1 VHTLYEL
8 MLVMFQ
14 LTSEEAMS
22 NGRGGRRTRPYAFTE
37 HGVAMLSAVLHSQR
51 AVQMSIVIISCV
63 CETSAD
69 CCQSHRTCAPDREG
83 GIYAER
89 SRGGPVGCRQ
99 L

>member
-1 VHTLYEL
+1 MVARRIYVIRGQRVMRDTEL
-8 MLVMFQ
+8 AMFQ
-14 LTSEEAMS
+14 LTSEEALSLTSQNAMS

-69 CCQSHRTCAPDREG
+69 CCQSHRTCAPD
-83 GIYAER
+83 
-89 SRGGPVGCRQ
+89 
-99 L
+99 